1 MHQKM
6 QVTGQIV
13 VCPQEDRSF
22 DGLWDMGGIPEQP
35 LLSGP
40 VLHPMDL
47 LIISFPR
54 HQLLQRKAGTV
65 ISSSQQNQ

>member
-1 MHQKM
+1 M
-6 QVTGQIV
+6 TGQIV
-13 VCPQEDRSF
+13 VCPQEDGSF

-47 LIISFPR
+47 LIITFPR
-54 HQLLQRKAGTV
+54 HQLLKRKAGTV